1 MDRMLWVAMGG
12 ASQMLEAQAVV
23 SHNLA
28 NASTTG
34 FRADLHAFS
43 SYLVQGPGHATRV
56 NVVGEQRG
64 FDPRSGALQETG
76 RALDV
81 AIHGRGWLAVQATD
95 GGEAYTRAGNL
106 RVTASGVLETATGQP
121 VLGDGGPVTLP
132 PFSQV
137 AIAPD
142 GTVSV
147 VPQGLG
153 AESLVA
159 VGRLRLVDPPG
170 EQLVKGP
177 DGLMRLRDGGQAPAD
192 ASVRLASGALESS
205 NVNVAETLVEMIQV
219 SRAFEMQVRLM
230 NAADDNDSALQ
241 QLLRAG

>member
-1 MDRMLWVAMGG
+1 MDRLLYVAMGG
-12 ASQMLEAQAVV
+12 ASEMLEAQAVI

-43 SYLVQGPGHATRV
+43 SYLVQGPGYDTRV
-56 NVVGEQRG
+56 SVVGEQLG

-81 AIHGRGWLAVQATD
+81 AIHGPGYLAVQAAD
-95 GGEAYTRAGNL
+95 GTEAYTRAGNL
-106 RVTASGVLETATGQP
+106 RVNPDGVLETAAGRP

-132 PFSQV
+132 PFTQV
-137 AIAPD
+137 GIGPD

-147 VPQGLG
+147 VPEGLG
-153 AESLVA
+153 PEALVQVA
-159 VGRLRLVDPPG
+159 RLRLVNPAHED
-170 EQLVKGP
+170 LAKGP
-177 DGLMRLRDGGQAPAD
+177 DGLLRLHDGGQAPPD
-192 ASVRLASGALESS
+192 ASVRISGGTLESS
-205 NVNVAETLVEMIQV
+205 NVSAAEALVEMIQV

-230 NAADDNDSALQ
+230 NTADDTDSALQ
-241 QLLRAG
+241 QLLRPA